1 MNKLFAIY
9 TIILTVLFFS
19 IPVAITIFYIMD
31 FVSLTAF
38 IIGLVIFIMYFG
50 VAIFEF
56 VQAKIGN

>member
-50 VAIFEF
+50 VVIFEF